1 MKNQTPT
8 LEPTFV
14 KKDEFKIAGLQCRS
28 QMKENEDQKEIGQL
42 WEQFMGSMPNIKN
55 KTKAN
60 TTYGLCFDFD
70 PQTNEYSY
78 VSGVEIDDSNISL
91 PDKVVVK
98 TIPASR
104 YAVFTYKGDM
114 NGVGDA
120 FKYIYETW
128 LPQSGEKPLDDYSFE
143 LYDERFLGPNDKNSE
158 TDIYIPL
165 K

>member
-14 KKDEFKIAGLQCRS
+14 KKDEFKIAGLQCLTLME
-28 QMKENEDQKEIGQL
+28 QDEYQKDIGQL
-42 WEQFMGSMPNIKN
+42 WEEFMGTLPNIKN
-55 KTKAN
+55 KTNESK
-60 TTYGLCFDFD
+60 TYGLCFDFKE
-70 PQTNEYSY
+70 TNEYSY
-78 VSGVEIDDSNISL
+78 VSGVEIDDPNISL

-114 NGVGDA
+114 SGVGAA

-128 LPQSGEKPLDDYSFE
+128 LPQSGEVPEEFSFE
-143 LYDERFLGPNDKNSE
+143 FYDERFLGPSNKNSE
-158 TDIYIPL
+158 MDIYIPL

>member
-1 MKNQTPT
+1 MKNQTSA
-8 LEPTFV
+8 LVPTFV
-14 KKDEFKIAGLQCRS
+14 KKDEFKIAGLECRAI
-28 QMKENEDQKEIGQL
+28 MKENEDQQELGQL
-42 WEQFMGSMPNIKN
+42 WGAFMGMLPKIENKKN
-55 KTKAN
+55 EN
-60 TTYGLCFDFD
+60 VTYGLSFDFD
-70 PQTNEYSY
+70 QQTGEYSY

-114 NGVGDA
+114 SGVGAA

-128 LPQSGEKPLDDYSFE
+128 LPQSGEVPAADFSFE
-143 LYDERFLGPNDKNSE
+143 IYDERFLGPENENSE
-158 TDIYIPL
+158 TEIYIPL